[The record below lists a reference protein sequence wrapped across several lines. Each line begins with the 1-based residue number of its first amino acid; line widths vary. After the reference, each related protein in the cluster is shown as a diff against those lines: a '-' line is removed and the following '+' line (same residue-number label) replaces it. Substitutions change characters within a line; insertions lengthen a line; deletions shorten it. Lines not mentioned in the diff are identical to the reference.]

1 MGPCLRRDDSGVFVR
16 LPPPTSRKTRRK
28 IDLLP
33 QSPGRSV
40 LQRQFAAVTFDNL
53 LGDRQ
58 PEAGTRAT
66 LAPRRINPE
75 KRFEY
80 PRHALV
86 GNAGP
91 FIVDGDRRGRVVFQT
106 YSDKSATAMRCC
118 IDHEISDSPRQRQW
132 SR

>member
-1 MGPCLRRDDSGVFVR
+1 MGPCFRRDDSGVFVR

-53 LGDRQ
+53 LGERQ
-58 PEAGTRAT
+58 PKAGTGAKF
-66 LAPRRINPE
+66 APRRTNPE

-91 FIVDGDRRGRVVFQT
+91 FIVDGDRRGRVVFQPNR
-106 YSDKSATAMRCC
+106 KKAPTALL
-118 IDHEISDSPRQRQW
+118 S
-132 SR
+132 